1 MGDNPQVSIIIVNWN
16 GRQYLPGCLSG
27 LRTQTFRDFE
37 VILVDNGSTDGS
49 VDLVQ
54 SEFPEVRVVT
64 SPVNVG
70 FARGNNIGFE
80 HARGQ
85 YVALLNNDTEADAYW
100 LQELVRVLESSEE
113 IAGVCG
119 TMHSLEHKERV
130 IFTLTK
136 IDPLSAAAYWIN
148 QASKQRD
155 VDYLMGGGMVLRRSV
170 LDRIGHLDGEYFAYY
185 EETDWCARAIRAG
198 YRLVYVPTAVFYH
211 KERGTGAD
219 TFQYF
224 MMWRNRIRF
233 ALKNFDGSYLLLF
246 PLFCALDIGRHIVSN
261 LRQSRSAFN
270 LLILKAIWYNLLRL
284 PGIVAARR
292 RDLGRIGQRRSY
304 NRSLPLRRV
313 KCDGKGGY
321 KPPDPDENAV

>member
-1 MGDNPQVSIIIVNWN
+1 MGEQAKASIIIVNWN
-16 GRQYLPGCLSG
+16 GRHYLPGCLSS
-27 LRTQTFRDFE
+27 LRTQTFRNFE

-49 VDLVQ
+49 VELVQ
-54 SEFPEVRVVT
+54 KQFPEVHVVS

-70 FARGNNIGFE
+70 FAQGNNLGLQ
-80 HARGQ
+80 HANGQ
-85 YVALLNNDTEADAYW
+85 YIALLNNDTEADPHW
-100 LQELVRVLESSEE
+100 LEKLIRVLESSEE
-113 IAGVCG
+113 IAGASG
-119 TMHSLEHKERV
+119 TMHSLEQRTRV

-148 QASKQRD
+148 QASRQRD
-155 VDYLMGGGMVLRRSV
+155 VDYLMGGGMVVRRSAI
-170 LDRIGHLDGEYFAYY
+170 DRIGDLDGEYFAYY

-211 KERGTGAD
+211 KERGTAAD

-246 PLFCALDIGRHIVSN
+246 PVFCALDVGRHMVSN
-261 LRQSRSAFN
+261 LHQSRNPFN
-270 LLILKAIWYNLLRL
+270 LLILSAIWYNVARL
-284 PGIVAARR
+284 PAVFAARR

-304 NRSLPLRRV
+304 NRSLPLRGI

-321 KPPDPDENAV
+321 QPPEGDESAV